1 MSLYEYTG
9 ILIKGYLENRDNL
22 AKYLIRESKNAE
34 KEFIDNEEFFDGLN
48 KVIELFHTDI
58 ENQYYKRKI
67 NVLRIKSIRE
77 EKGQSIEDLEDQVF
91 PKENYYIFLP
101 RVTGN
106 RFTGN
111 LSFHEIQFLE
121 MAINE
126 AKQNFNHYGKSQS
139 GTASKGK
146 IIYNEN
152 DTIIL
157 SVETIKAL
165 HEFCK
170 ENDFF
175 KSEFEYSDFFNC
187 FNLSKPINV
196 YPEFKHSYKTKFVF
210 LIQNLVNLT
219 NDQAKERFNI
229 PSYSNLIQRNE
240 NDTKSKS
247 KSSVIKGKMNA
258 FIRKHKTGINN
269 N

>member
-1 MSLYEYTG
+1 MSLHEYTG

-22 AKYLIRESKNAE
+22 VKYLIRESKKAE
-34 KEFIDNEEFFDGLN
+34 REYIDNEEFFDGLN
-48 KVIELFHTDI
+48 KVIKLFHIDI
-58 ENQYYKRKI
+58 ENQYYKRK
-67 NVLRIKSIRE
+67 NDVSTIKSIKE

-91 PKENYYIFLP
+91 PKENYNVFLP

-106 RFTGN
+106 RFIGN
-111 LSFHEIQFLE
+111 LSIYEIQFLE
-121 MAINE
+121 IAINE
-126 AKQNFNHYGKSQS
+126 AKQNLNHDGKSQS

-187 FNLSKPINV
+187 FNLSKRINV
-196 YPEFKHSYKTKFVF
+196 YPEFNHSYQTKFVF
-210 LIQNLVNLT
+210 LIQDLVNLT
-219 NDQAKERFNI
+219 NDKAKERFNI
-229 PSYSNLIQRNE
+229 SSYSNIIQRNK
-240 NDTKSKS
+240 DDDKSPELK
-247 KSSVIKGKMNA
+247 VKMKA
-258 FIRKHKTGINN
+258 FIRKHKPGINN